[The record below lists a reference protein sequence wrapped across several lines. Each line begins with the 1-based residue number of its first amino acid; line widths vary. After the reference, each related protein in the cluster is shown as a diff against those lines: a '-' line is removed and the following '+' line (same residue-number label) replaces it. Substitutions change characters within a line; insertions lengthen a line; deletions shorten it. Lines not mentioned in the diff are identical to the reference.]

1 MLQEYLVEL
10 SRVKT
15 LSPEDERSLWESF
28 KTRQDFW
35 ARQSLIE
42 AYQPLVYRIASKLNR
57 NEQIFFD
64 LIQEGT
70 VGLIEAVEGYQPE
83 QEVLFSTYA
92 SHRIRGR
99 MLNYLTR
106 NRTTAKE
113 VSLVF
118 DEDEL
123 LTVVERLQ
131 DKQTNVENEVADQV
145 LNYRVDHA
153 INRLS
158 SREQQV
164 IRDLFIYDKSPVQTA
179 EEMKISLSYLYKI
192 QKKALQRLRGML
204 SRYKIN
210 IKYDT

>member
-15 LSPEDERSLWESF
+15 LSQEEERYFWESF
-28 KTRQDFW
+28 KKRQDYQ
-35 ARQSLIE
+35 ARQRIIE
-42 AYQPLVYRIASKLNR
+42 AYQPLVYKIASKLNR

-70 VGLIEAVEGYQPE
+70 VGLIEAVEGFQPDL
-83 QEVLFSTYA
+83 EVLFSTYA

-106 NRTTAKE
+106 NRLTTKE
-113 VSLVF
+113 VTPF
-118 DEDEL
+118 FGEEEL
-123 LTVVERLQ
+123 HSIFEHLQ
-131 DKQTNVENEVADQV
+131 DEQVNVENQVAGSI
-145 LNYRVDHA
+145 LNHRVDNA

-164 IRDLFIYDKSPVQTA
+164 IRDLFLLDKSPVQTA

-204 SRYKIN
+204 SKCKIN
-210 IKYDT
+210 IKYDV

>member
-1 MLQEYLVEL
+1 M
-10 SRVKT
+10 
-15 LSPEDERSLWESF
+15 
-28 KTRQDFW
+28 
-35 ARQSLIE
+35 
-42 AYQPLVYRIASKLNR
+42 VYRIASKLNR